1 MMKKNQR
8 YLLIGISIF
17 LITVFMATASFAQ
30 KKVKL
35 VYWTH
40 WEQNPIFN
48 AYYAEAG
55 KEFAKKHPQCE
66 GVEVVTIPFSGYE
79 AKYLATFMA
88 RTGAPDIFNGMAHE
102 WGGTYQFADRMPAD
116 LAKSVEENIPDVCK
130 PVGKY
135 AGVRYGIPIEGG
147 NFQNM
152 YINVE
157 MFEEAGLDPNKPPQT
172 FSELLD
178 YAKKLTKTD
187 GSGKITRSG
196 YGIRYKGHP
205 IGITDKFLPF
215 LHAWGAVMVDPNFKK
230 AVGIVDSNDGVD
242 ALTFYGDLVN
252 KHKVSSLEVGNPE
265 VAFSQKL
272 AAIIF
277 RESWFV
283 GWLKTNSPDI
293 RYKVYPLPAMKV
305 APGAGAL
312 FPWTDMVY
320 VNSPNKKL
328 AWDFMRF
335 MWTKEIDLEK
345 NMKQGIMPVWK
356 ANLESP
362 YVKSRADYA
371 AVLEMVKRKP
381 APAYYNPKANE
392 VATAYGD
399 AILDVIYARKNAKA
413 ALTEAAM
420 RIERMLK

>member
-1 MMKKNQR
+1 MSKKR
-8 YLLIGISIF
+8 LMRVGWVLL
-17 LITVFMATASFAQ
+17 LAVALAASPALAQ

-55 KEFAKKHPQCE
+55 KEFAKKNPQCE
-66 GVEVVTIPFSGYE
+66 GVEVVQVPFSGYE
-79 AKYLATFMA
+79 AKYLAAFMA
-88 RTGAPDIFNGMAHE
+88 RTGAPDFFNGMAHE
-102 WGGTYQFADRMPAD
+102 WAGAFLFADKMPSD
-116 LAKSVEENIPDVCK
+116 LAKNVDENVPDVVK
-130 PVGKY
+130 PIGKY
-135 AGVRYGIPIEGG
+135 AGARYGVPIEGG

-152 YINVE
+152 YINVD
-157 MFEEAGLDPNKPPQT
+157 MFEEAGLDPNKPPRT
-172 FSELLD
+172 FTELLE

-215 LHAWGAVMVDPNFKK
+215 LHAWGGVMVDPAFKK
-230 AVGIVDSNDGVD
+230 AAGTVNSEAGVE
-242 ALTFYGDLVN
+242 ALAFYGDLVN

-277 RESWFV
+277 RESWMV
-283 GWLKTNSPDI
+283 GWMKTNAPDVKF
-293 RYKVYPLPAMKV
+293 KVYPLPSQKV

-312 FPWTDMVY
+312 FPWCDMVY
-320 VNSPNKKL
+320 RQSPNKKL
-328 AWDFMRF
+328 AWEFMKF
-335 MWTKEIDLEK
+335 LWTREHDLEK
-345 NMKQGIMPVWK
+345 NSRQGIMPVWT

-362 YVKSRADYA
+362 YVKGRPDYLT
-371 AVLEMVKRKP
+371 VQEMVKRKP
-381 APAYYNPKANE
+381 APSYYHPKANE

-399 AILDVIYARKNAKA
+399 AILDVIFAKKDA
-413 ALTEAAM
+413 PKALGEASV
-420 RIERMLK
+420 RIERLLK